1 MLCAI
6 PMRRR
11 GAAEPCLLALPATVL
26 TLPLL
31 LLSGFTELMLGCRL
45 PAMAGDIDD
54 AVHVGGA
61 KGLMS
66 SPLLMLLLG
75 RRLAA
80 DLSFLLLLLRN
91 SLAGA
96 VRSLLLVLGTISLVR
111 RTIHPLLYLL
121 LLLRSLART
130 VHPLLLLLLVLI
142 SLAGAVPPL
151 LLLWLLLLLPLLLL
165 WIGFNWVVSHWRHHS
180 LLVVPHDL
188 ADGGCT
194 ALRTDV
200 PELPTALPPHLR
212 SPLR

>member
-6 PMRRR
+6 TMRRR

-45 PAMAGDIDD
+45 PAMAGDK

-111 RTIHPLLYLL
+111 RTIHPLLYL